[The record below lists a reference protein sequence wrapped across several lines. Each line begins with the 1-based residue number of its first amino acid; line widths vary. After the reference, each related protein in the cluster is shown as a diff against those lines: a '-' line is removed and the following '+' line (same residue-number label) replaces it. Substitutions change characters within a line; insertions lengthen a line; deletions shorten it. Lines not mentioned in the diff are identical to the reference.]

1 MIHFERLNKE
11 TEDLIIR
18 VGESAIRYNR
28 IIAAAP
34 VQNPGGY
41 TVCPKFFDVF
51 PQIGNLEKFG
61 NEVM

>member
-34 VQNPGGY
+34 VQNPVELQVAMNSI
-41 TVCPKFFDVF
+41 TSS
-51 PQIGNLEKFG
+51 IRITSSHL
-61 NEVM
+61 